1 MKPASKKRIST
12 QLRQLNKMLWV
23 AFPLL
28 SLPFYA
34 QAENN
39 TPFSDSSLT
48 GIQKTY
54 GPNVTLALSVEFPTA
69 GAAYS
74 TATKFTDAMM
84 SQTFLGYFDNTKC
97 YEYVAPNDRTGMLAF
112 AANGYRQDSG
122 SDNISKDSNGKLL
135 LAPDGTQA
143 LAGKRRPWIVYY
155 EGHRLNIPDSVRS
168 NNMLYE
174 SIREKEFFLYDRINT
189 DSYDSMGTSGAVN
202 HKYETNERE
211 YFRPTRT
218 ASTSNGMVGVCEGEK
233 EFSGNFM
240 NWATMSAI
248 DIFRQAM
255 TGGNRALGVAKDT
268 TAYVAG
274 DTPSRTFLRRANVVR
289 AQNAHYMQRT
299 VALSEE
305 NIKKVLP
312 HDYAVD
318 NPLLADRGKE
328 SPSNKFFLYKGYIP
342 HPYAY
347 RMRLDS
353 REWKDETKPTHIKA
367 MMGKVIL
374 ATHRPLLV
382 RNSGFGVDFRRAVYD
397 ASHGGWY
404 QNAFSRDICALN
416 PRIGGVTTQIGDI
429 NDGQNGRYWAPVKSR
444 VMPYQVTVEA
454 CVPDKLEANC
464 VRQPSGSYKPEG
476 LMQQNASTMR
486 FAAFGY
492 ANIAG
497 NTVSGGVLR
506 SRMRYIANPNRDGAT
521 ATGPAVK
528 YQEEIDPKTGQFYVN
543 PDRNAEETAAQA
555 FVVNTGDKN
564 LPSSNF
570 DNSGTINYLNK
581 FGDYN
586 NYKTN
591 DPGAE
596 LYYTALRYLRNKGFP
611 ALYKTKLAEVAGS

>member
-1 MKPASKKRIST
+1 
-12 QLRQLNKMLWV
+12 
-23 AFPLL
+23 
-28 SLPFYA
+28 
-34 QAENN
+34 
-39 TPFSDSSLT
+39 
-48 GIQKTY
+48 
-54 GPNVTLALSVEFPTA
+54 
-69 GAAYS
+69 
-74 TATKFTDAMM
+74 
-84 SQTFLGYFDNTKC
+84 
-97 YEYVAPNDRTGMLAF
+97 
-112 AANGYRQDSG
+112 
-122 SDNISKDSNGKLL
+122 
-135 LAPDGTQA
+135 
-143 LAGKRRPWIVYY
+143 
-155 EGHRLNIPDSVRS
+155 
-168 NNMLYE
+168 MLYE
-174 SIREKEFFLYDRINT
+174 SIRQKEFFLH
-189 DSYDSMGTSGAVN
+189 DSMDAGSDDSMGTSGAVN
-202 HKYETNERE
+202 HRYETKERE
-211 YFRPTRT
+211 YFQPTRT
-218 ASTSNGMVGVCEGEK
+218 ASTSNGMVGVCDGPN

-268 TAYVAG
+268 TAYEAG
-274 DTPSRTFLRRANVVR
+274 DTQTQTFLRRANVVR
-289 AQNAHYMQRT
+289 EQNAHYMQRT
-299 VALSEE
+299 VALSEA

-328 SPSNKFFLYKGYIP
+328 LPSNKFFLYKGYIP

-347 RMRLDS
+347 RIGLNSIGRW
-353 REWKDETKPTHIKA
+353 EEETQQTSIKA
-367 MMGKVIL
+367 MTGRVIL
-374 ATHRPLLV
+374 ATRRPLLV

-397 ASHGGWY
+397 ESHGGWY
-404 QNAFSRDICALN
+404 HKVFSRDKWS
-416 PRIGGVTTQIGDI
+416 PHTDWWSFTWIGNI

-454 CVPDKLEANC
+454 CVPGKLEANC

-506 SRMRYIANPNRDGAT
+506 SRMRYIANPNKDGAT

-528 YQEEIDPKTGQFYVN
+528 YQEEINPKTGQFYVN

-611 ALYKTKLAEVAGS
+611 ALYKTKLAEATRSNITREVRDNFPLIADNWDNPLNVFSDNTTLNVADNVCRPNYIIYIGDTNTHADASLPGGWNT

>member
-74 TATKFTDAMM
+74 TATEFTDAMM

-97 YEYVAPNDRTGMLAF
+97 YEYVAPNDRTGMKAF
-112 AANGYRQDSG
+112 ADNGYRQDSG

-353 REWKDETKPTHIKA
+353 REWKDETKPTR
-367 MMGKVIL
+367 L
-374 ATHRPLLV
+374 
-382 RNSGFGVDFRRAVYD
+382 
-397 ASHGGWY
+397 
-404 QNAFSRDICALN
+404 
-416 PRIGGVTTQIGDI
+416 
-429 NDGQNGRYWAPVKSR
+429 
-444 VMPYQVTVEA
+444 
-454 CVPDKLEANC
+454 
-464 VRQPSGSYKPEG
+464 
-476 LMQQNASTMR
+476 
-486 FAAFGY
+486 
-492 ANIAG
+492 
-497 NTVSGGVLR
+497 
-506 SRMRYIANPNRDGAT
+506 
-521 ATGPAVK
+521 
-528 YQEEIDPKTGQFYVN
+528 
-543 PDRNAEETAAQA
+543 
-555 FVVNTGDKN
+555 
-564 LPSSNF
+564 
-570 DNSGTINYLNK
+570 
-581 FGDYN
+581 
-586 NYKTN
+586 
-591 DPGAE
+591 
-596 LYYTALRYLRNKGFP
+596 
-611 ALYKTKLAEVAGS
+611 